1 MIKYVKMNEEV
12 EVPCMV
18 CGGNSKIFLIKKMR
32 HTDKYSF
39 YICEKYFKSFQR
51 DMQEAKV
58 KEYKETDIAQILNQA
73 RE

>member
-18 CGGNSKIFLIKKMR
+18 CGGNSKIFLVKKMH

-39 YICEKYFKSFQR
+39 YICEKCFKSFQR
-51 DMQEAKV
+51 DVQEAKV

>member
-1 MIKYVKMNEEV
+1 MIKYVKMKEEV

-18 CGGNSKIFLIKKMR
+18 CGGISKIFLVKKMC

-39 YICEKYFKSFQR
+39 YICEKCFKSFQR

-58 KEYKETDIAQILNQA
+58 KEY
-73 RE
+73 

>member
-1 MIKYVKMNEEV
+1 
-12 EVPCMV
+12 
-18 CGGNSKIFLIKKMR
+18 MR

-39 YICEKYFKSFQR
+39 YICEKCFNSFQR

>member
-18 CGGNSKIFLIKKMR
+18 CGGNSKIFLVKKMR

-39 YICEKYFKSFQR
+39 YICEKCFKSFQR
-51 DMQEAKV
+51 NMQEAKV